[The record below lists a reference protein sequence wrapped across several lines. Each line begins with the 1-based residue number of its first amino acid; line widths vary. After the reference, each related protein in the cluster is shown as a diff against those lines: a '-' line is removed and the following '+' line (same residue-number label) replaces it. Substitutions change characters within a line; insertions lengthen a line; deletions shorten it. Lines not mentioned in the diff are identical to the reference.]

1 LQQQSSFDLQQQQQ
15 PSSTPALAGMLRRL
29 SHPESDSASIM
40 QQYGGIP
47 NTSLSSHGELGNNL
61 NLQQPHQMSSYQ
73 HPHFPSS
80 SNSINP
86 MMGGNIPGTSLS
98 SFSSVPSN
106 SNTNQGIHQ
115 QQVVPPPPPYS
126 QQQSTSMGMMPTST
140 PFSGH
145 QIPSS
150 SSSNMHYMM
159 GPGPSN
165 FGQQG
170 PQPFINSTQMTP
182 NQMSFAAF
190 QQQQQMAAQMA
201 GSQHHGGGP
210 PVNLMGGGQQQS
222 AAGGG
227 GNQLPPNFPSGS
239 QGGF

>member
-1 LQQQSSFDLQQQQQ
+1 
-15 PSSTPALAGMLRRL
+15 MLRRL

-126 QQQSTSMGMMPTST
+126 QQQSTSMGMMP
-140 PFSGH
+140 
-145 QIPSS
+145 
-150 SSSNMHYMM
+150 
-159 GPGPSN
+159 SN
-165 FGQQG
+165 FL
-170 PQPFINSTQMTP
+170 FLFYTRIRN
-182 NQMSFAAF
+182 
-190 QQQQQMAAQMA
+190 
-201 GSQHHGGGP
+201 
-210 PVNLMGGGQQQS
+210 
-222 AAGGG
+222 
-227 GNQLPPNFPSGS
+227 
-239 QGGF
+239 